1 MGTETIDF
9 ISKTGWIEESAGRRK
24 FKISMEADM
33 REYEKKMLCSGE
45 CPYTLPMHF
54 ISEGISLNAY
64 YDFTGYVPLKEC
76 IKRKL
81 QLYASGRENQKVTS
95 DVLYILSGILE
106 CVKGIENYLILPERI
121 SVHTDVVF
129 VDLDNDRIKLAF
141 YPNENRELSL
151 QSRITGLVHELSGL
165 LHSDEA
171 DQCLKKIDDFILM
184 KNPGLDGMISFLGSM
199 QREAGYI
206 YGNLKDFRKI
216 EEQESRPAN
225 QDQIDKRRKK
235 YDFHLKTAVI
245 QIIPAVGLLAVFL
258 SGRLSM
264 INFAGVAIIT
274 AAIDLMILRK
284 RYT

>member
-1 MGTETIDF
+1 
-9 ISKTGWIEESAGRRK
+9 
-24 FKISMEADM
+24 
-33 REYEKKMLCSGE
+33 
-45 CPYTLPMHF
+45 
-54 ISEGISLNAY
+54 
-64 YDFTGYVPLKEC
+64 
-76 IKRKL
+76 
-81 QLYASGRENQKVTS
+81 
-95 DVLYILSGILE
+95 LYILSGILE

-129 VDLDNDRIKLAF
+129 VDLDTDRIRLAF
-141 YPNENRELSL
+141 YPNENPELSL
-151 QSRITGLVHELSGL
+151 QSRITGLVHEISGL

-171 DQCLKKIDDFILM
+171 DQYLNKIDDFILM

-206 YGNLKDFRKI
+206 YGNLKNFRKI
-216 EEQESRPAN
+216 EEQESLPAN
-225 QDQIDKRRKK
+225 HDQIDKRRKK
-235 YDFHLKTAVI
+235 YDVHLKTAAI

-264 INFAGVAIIT
+264 INFVGVAIIT